1 MMDGIYEIMCYGDSN
16 TWGTVAR
23 PHKDA
28 PHLRYGRDVRWPCVL
43 QKLLGDGCA
52 VREEGLGGRTTI
64 YTANPAM
71 PFKNGLHMLEGC
83 LKTHAP
89 LDLVILMLGTNDL
102 HQPEPL
108 PEAEMGH
115 GITTLVELIQ
125 AHPEYGPE
133 EKRPPEILLIAPP
146 FITPSAPDARTE
158 VYGQFCTWT
167 RRATAGWRRRCG
179 IRSWKSGR
187 GGKRHERDEQ
197 RTAEAA
203 HALQKALAFGSGHG
217 GLGRSRLPAL
227 SYRSVRGL

>member
-28 PHLRYGRDVRWPCVL
+28 PHPRYGRDVRWPCVL

-115 GITTLVELIQ
+115 GIATLVELIQ

-158 VYGQFCTWT
+158 VYGQFFGEYGERLSHRFPEVYRAVAEKYGCYFLDAQPLT
-167 RRATAGWRRRCG
+167 RPDARDGVHLDAESHRRLAMAVRDKVLE
-179 IRSWKSGR
+179 IRSGR
-187 GGKRHERDEQ
+187 K
-197 RTAEAA
+197 TA
-203 HALQKALAFGSGHG
+203 
-217 GLGRSRLPAL
+217 
-227 SYRSVRGL
+227 

>member
-28 PHLRYGRDVRWPCVL
+28 PHPRYGRDVRWPCVL

-115 GITTLVELIQ
+115 GIATLVELIQ

-158 VYGQFCTWT
+158 VYGQFFGEYGERLS
-167 RRATAGWRRRCG
+167 RRFPEVCGSEEVWRRL
-179 IRSWKSGR
+179 SW
-187 GGKRHERDEQ
+187 
-197 RTAEAA
+197 
-203 HALQKALAFGSGHG
+203 LPPPFPGS
-217 GLGRSRLPAL
+217 RRLFRNLLSPATPR
-227 SYRSVRGL
+227 RSVSAWRYSVPH